1 MALIGDFEHSRG
13 ANKANECIHA
23 QMAIRRQL
31 LQAVRAQPG
40 REVLL
45 KPERPLLGIKLARSF
60 APNESAALR
69 QGKNQPNFLIR
80 TL

>member
-1 MALIGDFEHSRG
+1 MALIGDFEHSLRPDQF
-13 ANKANECIHA
+13 AEFIHA

-40 REVLL
+40 REVFL
-45 KPERPLLGIKLARSF
+45 KPDRPLLGIKLARSF

>member
-1 MALIGDFEHSRG
+1 VALIGDFEHSRS
-13 ANKANECIHA
+13 ANKAIECMHA

-40 REVLL
+40 REVFL
-45 KPERPLLGIKLARSF
+45 KPDRPLLGIKLARSF

-69 QGKNQPNFLIR
+69 QGKKQPNFLIR